1 MEVEATGIYA
11 AKWSKAIDDEWVR
24 NLAKNKNRAEADFHP
39 RRDSMHDACPE
50 WEVPEE
56 NELELLALVI
66 EQYEKLTFPPIKADP
81 IELIL
86 FRIQQMKLT
95 RKDMMPYFG
104 SPSKVSKVLKRKR
117 PLSLSMIR
125 KLHQGL
131 GIPVDILIEDIEL
144 NSLKLS

>member
-1 MEVEATGIYA
+1 LIVFETALSKNGVGMNVKIIKDKKDYQVAIARLSELME
-11 AKWSKAIDDEWVR
+11 S
-24 NLAKNKNRAEADFHP
+24 NP
-39 RRDSMHDACPE
+39 RPDT
-50 WEVPEE
+50 PEE

-66 EQYEKLTFPPIKADP
+66 EKYEKLTVPLIKADP

-86 FRIQQMKLT
+86 FRMQQMKLT
-95 RKDMMPYFG
+95 RKEMMPYFG
-104 SPSKVSKVLKRKR
+104 SSSNVSKVLKRKR

>member
-1 MEVEATGIYA
+1 
-11 AKWSKAIDDEWVR
+11 
-24 NLAKNKNRAEADFHP
+24 
-39 RRDSMHDACPE
+39 
-50 WEVPEE
+50 
-56 NELELLALVI
+56 LVI
-66 EQYEKLTFPPIKADP
+66 EKYEKLTVPLIKADP

-86 FRIQQMKLT
+86 FRMQQMKLT
-95 RKDMMPYFG
+95 RKEMMPYFG
-104 SPSKVSKVLKRKR
+104 SSSNVSKVLKRKR

>member
-1 MEVEATGIYA
+1 M
-11 AKWSKAIDDEWVR
+11 SKSTCR
-24 NLAKNKNRAEADFHP
+24 KLLAK
-39 RRDSMHDACPE
+39 
-50 WEVPEE
+50 V
-56 NELELLALVI
+56 LLKF
-66 EQYEKLTFPPIKADP
+66 QM
-81 IELIL
+81 
-86 FRIQQMKLT
+86 QQMNLT

-104 SPSKVSKVLKRKR
+104 SPSNLSKVLKRKL